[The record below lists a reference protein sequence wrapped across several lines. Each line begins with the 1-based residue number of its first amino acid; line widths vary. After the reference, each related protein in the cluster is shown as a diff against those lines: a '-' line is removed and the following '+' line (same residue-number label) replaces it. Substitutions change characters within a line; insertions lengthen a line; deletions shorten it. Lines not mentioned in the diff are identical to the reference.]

1 MSSDI
6 PSASAPK
13 NYGHSLEFDI
23 IEFNKR
29 QQKAFL
35 QAKML
40 LSAGSDI
47 SFVAQATGLS
57 IETIMKLME
66 DDQPTASTG

>member
-6 PSASAPK
+6 PSSSAPK
-13 NYGHSLEFDI
+13 PKHNAHSVEFDI

-29 QQKAFL
+29 QQKAY
-35 QAKML
+35 QKAKML
-40 LSAGSDI
+40 LSSGGDV

-57 IETIMKLME
+57 IETIMQLKQDE
-66 DDQPTASTG
+66 QR